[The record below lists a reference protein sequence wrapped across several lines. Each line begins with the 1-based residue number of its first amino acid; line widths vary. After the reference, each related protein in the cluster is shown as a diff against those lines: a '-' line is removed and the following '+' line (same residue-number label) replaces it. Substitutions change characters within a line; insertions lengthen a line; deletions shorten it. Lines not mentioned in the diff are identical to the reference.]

1 MSTALAKNGTFN
13 LAETIQLGDILAH
26 SGFFT
31 DSREAAQAVAK
42 IMAGAELGIPPVAAM
57 TGIYI
62 VKGRVTL
69 SANLMAACIKRSG
82 VYTYRVTWTD
92 TGCRIEFFERGE
104 PIGVSEFGAVE
115 QKRAGLGGDV
125 WNKFPRNMWF
135 ARAMSNGAKWYCAD
149 VFAGPVYTPDELGEN
164 VTEEGEVIQQ
174 APRLAPP
181 PAEDTPRLAA
191 NPPAHRVLTQDP
203 ERLRNMLFQRLDAT
217 IKQAK
222 SKGVK
227 VQDAEQMLMD
237 GTASVEEVTEMGIA
251 LREAI
256 DTLEQEDERGEFT
269 EVDDAEL
276 WPNGAPA

>member
-1 MSTALAKNGTFN
+1 MNTALTTSGTFN

-26 SGFFT
+26 SGFFS

-82 VYTYRVTWTD
+82 VYTYRVSWPEN
-92 TGCRIEFFERGE
+92 GCRIEFFERGE
-104 PIGVSEFGAVE
+104 SIGVSEFGAVE

-125 WNKFPRNMWF
+125 WSKFPRNMWF

-149 VFAGPVYTPDELGEN
+149 VFAGPVYTPDELGEA
-164 VTEEGEVIQQ
+164 VTEEGEVIPP
-174 APRLAPP
+174 APRLTPLPLEEA
-181 PAEDTPRLAA
+181 PRLTA
-191 NPPAHRVLTQDP
+191 NPPMHRVLTTDP
-203 ERLRNMLFQRLDAT
+203 ERERKALWQRLELT
-217 IKQAK
+217 IAEAK
-222 SKGVK
+222 AAGVR
-227 VQDAEQMLMD
+227 VQDAEQLQMD
-237 GTASVEEVTEMGIA
+237 GTASNEEIVAMGKA
-251 LREAI
+251 LRAAV
-256 DTLEQEDERGEFT
+256 DSLPDEDERGAFT